1 MKARDLKTEYLYDP
15 VGIDITSPRFF
26 WKAEGGKAQSAYQI
40 KAYKDGKEIW
50 DSGKTVSSRMT
61 HIPYEGPELRSRD
74 RVEISVTLWDENDEP
89 GEAAKGSFELGLLE
103 ASDWKAKWISG
114 VYKPKKNTRYPVDC
128 FKKAF
133 TAKENIVKAR
143 LYITACGLYEA
154 FLNGEKAGEFVLA
167 PGSTDYRKRIQYQT
181 YDVTDL
187 IKSGEN
193 NLEIELADGWY
204 RGSIGCF
211 APVNVFGRQTKL
223 LAQLEIT
230 YADKSSDIIAS
241 DESFLW
247 SNDGPVRFADLEDGE
262 IIDASLKP
270 SYNGKA
276 IVVKEDVIPSASDN
290 VSVTKHERLRG
301 KIITTPS
308 GEKVID
314 FGQNIAGF
322 ISFEL
327 EGVKG
332 QKIKLTMGEILDEN
346 GEFTQKNMQEKTTK
360 NEMSQMQQIMLI
372 TGNSSKL
379 KCEMKMSPAQI
390 VEYICKGGHE
400 KYETRFAVF
409 GFRYA
414 LVETELD
421 LSGAVFEAVAVYSD
435 LEVTASF
442 ECSDERINRL
452 WENTMWSMKGNYADV
467 PTDCPTRERLGWTGD
482 AQIFFRTGTYM
493 MDTAAF
499 FRKWMRDMRD
509 NQKKDGK
516 ISAVIPYNGCSM
528 VYDNTGASVGWAD
541 AAILIPY
548 RYYEAYGDPDI
559 LKENYPMM
567 KAYAEFMIK
576 NTGHKDKKAAKEDPL
591 NKYVYEKG
599 MHLGE
604 WLEPEEFN
612 EAVTAGTKTLHTEEA
627 TAYLHY
633 SMEYMAKAAK
643 ALGLEDDEARYKEYA
658 DGASKAYSALI
669 LKGGAPDTDRAAK
682 LVRPLAMGIGT
693 DEERAAMK
701 ERLAEGVVNKDYCV
715 MTGFLSTPYMLPVL
729 TEAGRSDLAYKM
741 LLNEKK
747 PGWLYEVGQGATTI
761 WENWE
766 GTLSQNHY
774 SPGAV
779 CQWIME
785 TMVGIKQISGNKFEI
800 CPIPA
805 PENINFAK
813 GCYKS
818 LFGDLESGWRIS
830 ESEIIY
836 NFTIPAGSTAKVTL
850 PGEESIILEGGS
862 YERRQRI

>member
-15 VGIDITSPRFF
+15 IGIDITSPRFF
-26 WKAEGGKAQSAYQI
+26 WKAEGGCQSAYQI
-40 KAYKDGKEIW
+40 KAYKEGEEIW
-50 DSGKTVSSRMT
+50 DTGRVVSSKMT
-61 HIPYEGPELRSRD
+61 HIPYEGPSLSSRD

-89 GEAAKGSFELGLLE
+89 GQEERGSFELGLLE

-114 VYKPKKNTRYPVDC
+114 VYKPKKNTRYPADC
-128 FKKAF
+128 FRKTF
-133 TAKENIVKAR
+133 TAKEDIVKAR

-154 FLNGEKAGEFVLA
+154 FINGKKAGDFVLA

-193 NLEIELADGWY
+193 ALEIELADGWY
-204 RGSIGCF
+204 RGSVGCF
-211 APVNVFGRQTKL
+211 APTNVFGRQTKL

-230 YADKSSDIIAS
+230 YKDGMGDIIGT
-241 DESFLW
+241 DESFSW
-247 SNDGPVRFADLEDGE
+247 SGDGPVRFADLEDGE
-262 IIDASLKP
+262 IIDASMMP
-270 SYNGKA
+270 SYSGKA
-276 IVVKEDVIPSASDN
+276 IVVKEDIVPSASDN
-290 VSVTKHERLRG
+290 VAVTKHERLRG
-301 KIITTPS
+301 EIIKTPS
-308 GEKVID
+308 GSTVID

-322 ISFEL
+322 IAFEL

-332 QKIKLTMGEILDEN
+332 RKIKLTMGEILDEN

-372 TGNSSKL
+372 TGNSAKL
-379 KCEMKMSPAQI
+379 KCETKMSPAQV
-390 VEYICKGGHE
+390 VEYTCKGGEE
-400 KYETRFAVF
+400 KYETRFAIF

-414 LVETELD
+414 LVETDLD
-421 LSGAVFEAVAVYSD
+421 LGGAVFEAVAVYSD
-435 LEVTASF
+435 LEVTGSF
-442 ECSDERINRL
+442 ECSDERVNRL

-482 AQIFFRTGTYM
+482 AQIFFRTGAYM
-493 MDTAAF
+493 MDTSAF

-528 VYDNTGASVGWAD
+528 VYDNTGASAGWAD

-548 RYYEAYGDPDI
+548 RYYEAYGDIDI

-567 KAYAEFMIK
+567 KAFAEFMIK
-576 NTGHKDKKAAKEDPL
+576 NTGHKDKKAAKADPL

-633 SMEYMAKAAK
+633 SMSYMAKAA
-643 ALGLEDDEARYKEYA
+643 AVLGYADDEKRYQEYT

-669 LKGGAPDTDRAAK
+669 LKGSAPDTDRAAK

-693 DEERAAMK
+693 DEEREALRG
-701 ERLAEGVVNKDYCV
+701 RLAQAVVNKDYCV

-747 PGWLYEVGQGATTI
+747 PGWLYEVGRGATTV

-766 GTLSQNHY
+766 GTLSRNHY

-779 CQWIME
+779 CQWLME
-785 TMVGIKQISGNKFEI
+785 TAAGIKQMGPGEFILS
-800 CPIPA
+800 PHPA
-805 PENINFAK
+805 TEALNFAK

-818 LFGDLESGWRIS
+818 LYGDIECGWRIDAQ
-830 ESEIIY
+830 EIIY
-836 NFTIPAGSTAKVTL
+836 NFKIPFGMRAKVIL
-850 PGEESIILEGGS
+850 PGEKEETLEGGI
-862 YERRQRI
+862 YERRQSI